1 MGFFCLSW
9 SQALG
14 LQALPNMSHK
24 TIWARQALI
33 WALVPHGRGLMAIMP
48 FFVRA
53 LAPSIAAPSL
63 SRSKFLQSVSSKTWA
78 WLSRIIWAFRSNKKL
93 KCEALTEYPTFR
105 SANWFNIP
113 KRRYSKQFGKLQR
126 GLWTFF
132 QIVTKNQLLFMARWI
147 FKIGAKRSKIFNLVA
162 SWWSSISI
170 FLVFLAKIFQIF

>member
-1 MGFFCLSW
+1 MGFFCHNW

-63 SRSKFLQSVSSKTWA
+63 SRSKFLQSVSSKTRA

-132 QIVTKNQLLFMARWI
+132 SDCDKKSITFYGSMNFQN
-147 FKIGAKRSKIFNLVA
+147 RSKKEQNF
-162 SWWSSISI
+162 
-170 FLVFLAKIFQIF
+170 